1 MGLILIITFIK
12 TITSSTSLK
21 LNPLSKTTLKVL
33 NINGY
38 LYLKELLSN
47 PSKKIQIFIDSSNNL
62 NKQFNQNEKIV
73 R

>member
-47 PSKKIQIFIDSSNNL
+47 PSKKI
-62 NKQFNQNEKIV
+62 
-73 R
+73 